1 MWALCTAL
9 SPVVISEGKHLRLSR
24 GQGLSSA
31 RACRAVWANERP
43 WAPVPSWAVS
53 LEEPAVCIV
62 VRGGAEGGA
71 WVHTR
76 HSSSQTGL
84 RQSRPAAEKMRLV
97 MRLAHRHFPA
107 GWAAHA
113 FLWSTVNVLTLS
125 RISRTGVG
133 IRAAFQKDTGA
144 MFRDRCR

>member
-1 MWALCTAL
+1 MGAGPLVGRLTGGASGLHRC
-9 SPVVISEGKHLRLSR
+9 EG
-24 GQGLSSA
+24 
-31 RACRAVWANERP
+31 
-43 WAPVPSWAVS
+43 
-53 LEEPAVCIV
+53 
-62 VRGGAEGGA
+62 RGGGGGA
-71 WVHTR
+71 WVHAR